1 MKNRFNRAIKIR
13 RTTISEFKTVV
24 KQAKYKSKAC
34 VTIADKK
41 HVVESCV
48 LSCGTF
54 SECYE
59 LCTSNGIKLISYE
72 AVF

>member
-1 MKNRFNRAIKIR
+1 MKSIYSRNVKIR

-24 KQAKYKSKAC
+24 RQAKYKSKAC

-41 HVVESCV
+41 HAVESCV

-59 LCTSNGIKLISYE
+59 LCTSYGIKLISYE
-72 AVF
+72 ARY

>member
-1 MKNRFNRAIKIR
+1 MKSVSSKNIKIR
-13 RTTISEFKTVV
+13 RTTISEFKTIV
-24 KQAKYKSKAC
+24 KQTKLKSKAC
-34 VTIADKK
+34 ITISDKK
-41 HVVESCV
+41 HAVESCV

-72 AVF
+72 ARY

>member
-1 MKNRFNRAIKIR
+1 MKSVSTRQMKIR

-24 KQAKYKSKAC
+24 KQAKFKNKAR

-41 HVVESCV
+41 HAVESCV

-59 LCTSNGIKLISYE
+59 LCISNGIKLISFE
-72 AVF
+72 AVY

>member
-1 MKNRFNRAIKIR
+1 MKSIYSRNMKIR

-24 KQAKYKSKAC
+24 RQAKYKSKAC

-41 HVVESCV
+41 HAVESCV

-59 LCTSNGIKLISYE
+59 ICTSCGIKLISYE

>member
-1 MKNRFNRAIKIR
+1 MKSIYSRNVKIR

-24 KQAKYKSKAC
+24 RQAKYKSKAC

-41 HVVESCV
+41 HAVESCV

-59 LCTSNGIKLISYE
+59 ICTSCGIKLISYE

>member
-1 MKNRFNRAIKIR
+1 MKNVSSRQIKIR

-24 KQAKYKSKAC
+24 KQAKLKSKAC
-34 VTIADKK
+34 ITISDKK
-41 HVVESCV
+41 HAVESCV

-59 LCTSNGIKLISYE
+59 LCASNGIKLISYE
-72 AVF
+72 ARF